1 MKKVKDIGKSQL
13 ILKDENSEISKDK
26 EIESQESSHPMTNSS
41 LIEKNTKS
49 KKNLSNKSNIKINEE
64 EEKNKSQNKEKNIEK
79 TSEKNSEKKSKKNS
93 LSNNKSLISKSSSSS
108 SYQEEESIDSQNEG
122 ISPQEIQFRKAYYLG
137 NIALR
142 LKNYDEAI
150 RFADDL
156 ALFSKNALS
165 KEETRVFLG
174 CNFLYMEKLRN
185 GYRTLCDLLLDDKHS
200 KKLIQEIKN
209 EKEKIILK
217 RCEKV
222 IKIINENILSKN
234 LNTEE
239 TAMFLKVKADYYR
252 YMAEITTGHLLFINK
267 QNAFHFYNE
276 AKELVKDLDDLNA
289 TKLNIS
295 LNYSVFLNEIL
306 NMRINSFFYAK
317 EALYNALK
325 SLKNCNE
332 EVLTSEE
339 MKDTLMIIETLNNNV
354 EDWYKEEVGDIF
366 NTENKNKQEKAKEKL
381 ESHKKKKKEKKDK
394 DENNLNLKEEEND
407 DYKDINEEIMNEQ
420 INQIENIE
428 NEKQNNTLSGINKS
442 HGSNI
447 KSQIRSQI
455 FSKAS

>member
-13 ILKDENSEISKDK
+13 ILKEENSEPNKDI

-41 LIEKNTKS
+41 VMEKKTKS
-49 KKNLSNKSNIKINEE
+49 KKNLSNKENIKINEE

-142 LKNYDEAI
+142 LGNYDEGI

-185 GYRTLCDLLLDDKHS
+185 GHRILSDLLLDDKHS

-325 SLKNCNE
+325 SLKNCTE

-407 DYKDINEEIMNEQ
+407 DKDINEDIINEQ
-420 INQIENIE
+420 INQIEKFE

-455 FSKAS
+455 FSKDS

>member
-13 ILKDENSEISKDK
+13 ILKEENSEPNKDI

-41 LIEKNTKS
+41 VMEKKTKS
-49 KKNLSNKSNIKINEE
+49 KKNLSNKENIKINEE

-142 LKNYDEAI
+142 LKNYDEGI

-185 GYRTLCDLLLDDKHS
+185 GHRILSDLLLDDKHS

-325 SLKNCNE
+325 SLKNCTE

-407 DYKDINEEIMNEQ
+407 DKDINEDIINEQ
-420 INQIENIE
+420 INQIEKFE

-455 FSKAS
+455 FSKDS

>member
-1 MKKVKDIGKSQL
+1 MKKVKDVGKSQL
-13 ILKDENSEISKDK
+13 ILKDDNSQKNKDE
-26 EIESQESSHPMTNSS
+26 EIEYQESSHPMTNSS
-41 LIEKNTKS
+41 LIEKKTKS
-49 KKNLSNKSNIKINEE
+49 KKNLSNESNIKINEE

-79 TSEKNSEKKSKKNS
+79 NIEKTSEKKSEKNSEKNSEKKSEKNT

-108 SYQEEESIDSQNEG
+108 SFQEEESIDSQNEG
-122 ISPQEIQFRKAYYLG
+122 ISAQEIQFRKAYYLG

-174 CNFLYMEKLRN
+174 CNSLYMEKLRN
-185 GYRTLCDLLLDDKHS
+185 GYRILCDLLLDDKHS

-222 IKIINENILSKN
+222 IKIINEHILSKN
-234 LNTEE
+234 LNNEE

-276 AKELVKDLDDLNA
+276 AKELVKDFDDLNA

-332 EVLTSEE
+332 DVLTSEE

-366 NTENKNKQEKAKEKL
+366 DNEKKNKKEKEKEKL
-381 ESHKKKKKEKKDK
+381 ESNKKKKKEKKDK
-394 DENNLNLKEEEND
+394 DEKNLNLKEEEKSLFQFKKIFLKRKNKND
-407 DYKDINEEIMNEQ
+407 D
-420 INQIENIE
+420 NIDSF
-428 NEKQNNTLSGINKS
+428 KK
-442 HGSNI
+442 
-447 KSQIRSQI
+447 KM
-455 FSKAS
+455 K

>member
-185 GYRTLCDLLLDDKHS
+185 GHRILSDLLLDDKHS

-234 LNTEE
+234 FNTEE

-306 NMRINSFFYAK
+306 NR
-317 EALYNALK
+317 
-325 SLKNCNE
+325 
-332 EVLTSEE
+332 
-339 MKDTLMIIETLNNNV
+339 NV

-366 NTENKNKQEKAKEKL
+366 NTENKDKQEKAKEKL
-381 ESHKKKKKEKKDK
+381 ESHKKKKKEKKDQ

-407 DYKDINEEIMNEQ
+407 DYKDINEDIINEQ
-420 INQIENIE
+420 INKIENIE